1 MAFNAEFGD
10 RSIGGHVVSERLFS
24 VIDGSE
30 LGYYNAFI
38 VGPGKCEV
46 VAGLSGV
53 KGHCTERYRIRSA
66 SDLVSKGQSLLRK
79 VYTDYKA
86 GKGLGSQTGDGAG
99 GQEAGSG
106 IVAGWSTAGDNSP
119 DDRTTEKGTGS
130 TEFGRL
136 VNEV

>member
-1 MAFNAEFGD
+1 MAFNAEFGG

-53 KGHCTERYRIRSA
+53 EGHCTERYRIRSA

-86 GKGLGSQTGDGAG
+86 GKGLGSQTDGGADAEG
-99 GQEAGSG
+99 GRG
-106 IVAGWSTAGDNSP
+106 IVAGWSTAGDNGP

-130 TEFGRL
+130 TEFGSL

>member
-86 GKGLGSQTGDGAG
+86 GKGLGSQTGGGSSAEGGA
-99 GQEAGSG
+99 G

-119 DDRTTEKGTGS
+119 NDRTTEKGTGS

>member
-86 GKGLGSQTGDGAG
+86 GKGLGSQTGGAKAEG
-99 GQEAGSG
+99 GQG

-136 VNEV
+136 VYEV

>member
-66 SDLVSKGQSLLRK
+66 SDLVSRGQSLLRK

-86 GKGLGSQTGDGAG
+86 GKGLGSQTGVEG
-99 GQEAGSG
+99 GREAGTG